1 MVPFPTAGGR
11 EDPAAAAGCCR
22 ATRSSAIQRREHS
35 DPGIVVDAGRNAFNP
50 GTDVEVDGF
59 RRMLAEMDDV

>member
-1 MVPFPTAGGR
+1 MSQENVELVRIVLEAMSAGDR
-11 EDPAAAAGCCR
+11 ERVLSFA
-22 ATRSSAIQRREHS
+22 